1 MTTPGERT
9 RAVLQTR
16 QFLER
21 LCCPAQSGSVAPELR
36 EAACRLLRHYPVA
49 GDLRLVAQVLPLC
62 WSNPPSE
69 EPHADT

>member
-1 MTTPGERT
+1 MTTPDERT

-21 LCCPAQSGSVAPELR
+21 LCSPAQPGSVAPAFR
-36 EAACRLLRHYPVA
+36 EEACRLLRHYPVA
-49 GDLRLVAQVLPLC
+49 GDLRLVAQALPLC
-62 WSNPPSE
+62 WSNPASE